1 MLFSGSAAAAPV
13 KKKDEKRRERNERD
27 EKHELQEN
35 VFVRWVGII
44 LGDEAPREPRELA
57 DPNIV
62 AKAIS
67 RITGNAAISA
77 PSRYEFFQTII
88 NELGVFGTKLTP
100 SELTEHSQKAVLQM
114 WWCILH
120 LYWQR
125 MAPEPL
131 KREKVQD
138 AMRMWCMDV
147 CKAYPEVNVNDFTS
161 SWRDGH
167 AFNILLH
174 NFDPKLVKMSEI
186 SEMSGLERIEN
197 AFTVAERL
205 GVPRLM
211 NSRDL
216 HSEFLDS
223 RSVVVYL
230 VSLYLTLQGKSEEQ
244 RQIQGQRVTGPAF
257 GQPLPDPHSLP
268 LTNPEPLSLQGQI
281 IEEQPSHSLA
291 MSQPSSAGQQDE
303 PTVEKTFHLP
313 ILPEPFVS
321 QTVALSTDLRRE
333 KQPKQQ
339 SIDNPTNEVESIR
352 SRKSSSSS
360 QKSSKGKKMKKDE
373 LAKEFD
379 SCLEQ
384 VLAWLLEAEEECA
397 VLSDVETNDVTAV
410 KTQFRDYEQFMASLT
425 ESQDTVGRVLHR
437 GQLLCQKSETE
448 AEREAIQQQ
457 LELVNSRWERLRAL
471 AMDRQTVL
479 QSALTTLQQKQLN
492 EICGWM
498 ADTETL
504 ITAAGALAETQDAAL
519 KQIEDHARLQK
530 RIADFEP
537 TVAQLS
543 SFVAVVDEG
552 ETESDMSVA
561 QLETTL
567 RTVGQRWEGICL
579 WAETR
584 AQHLDGLAELFD
596 TADEVFS
603 RLNAWLK
610 EREHELLG
618 LKSAHHL
625 DEREQ
630 VAEQVRLLQQA
641 EASLEAEHSSFVRAS
656 QLSCELVA
664 RLDTGNGAAANEV
677 RRRLDTLTQRW
688 DNLVTRIEEH
698 SNTLVKSGKAG
709 LKKPDLSIET
719 PIETPIQ
726 AESEEKKRI
735 EETDTENVKYPEEE
749 TLNQDIV
756 DRFLAHVERVSTE
769 MRPLSDW
776 CHAFTLSKR
785 PTEARKMI
793 ALCQGKLVEIKEQ
806 EAKVNHLQL
815 EMERIHMN
823 KDLSAG
829 QLKAA
834 NDAFAHFAK
843 DWAEIVTKISEALN
857 VLSGHSDG
865 DEEGVVA
872 RGIEQWMEGCERVL
886 NEMQKASISERALRA
901 KKLKEQWDTQNSNL
915 NFIQKDHLKRAILT
929 KGLQL
934 IGKRLQQHIAF
945 EAPVTPTSSV
955 MMTSSVQSAPGAE
968 PRLKE
973 LETSLSGPWH
983 SVGDLRH
990 LRDDF
995 AKIEK
1000 LTQTLKGEKLPIDF
1014 VEMAEKRRAETLERL
1029 EITQKAAEMIEKA
1042 QIGLDRISSKVES
1055 ASNSTDDFPA
1065 VIARL
1070 NGLRE
1075 ELAAEETLR
1084 KDAER
1089 LAEKMLLRDPDLD
1102 QDITAAWRAR
1112 VNKLAEDWSKL
1123 ADSIEDT
1130 ISCVKKEHRMSVQKA
1145 INDGDRVLK
1154 DLEKTLVES
1163 ESAADAEQLSEHLD
1177 QIESLL
1183 EQVPDTSGLEPVVE
1197 AINENFV
1204 RDSWQRHSAS
1214 REKIQGKA
1222 KERIQQ
1228 INDRVHQCE
1237 RFDQIA
1243 GELEKWAPRFSAL
1256 LAARKGADI
1265 SALDVPEEYKHS
1277 FESGTLITA
1286 MQNEFDEQT
1295 KAIGEM
1301 REIAGKEQNER
1312 LDEQMKHAE
1321 KTFADLA
1328 PRFATFKQPVHFEG
1342 KLEKCT
1348 EKLTQI
1354 EHSLD
1359 ELTGL
1364 KLESIESGLLEAKN
1378 SVKDLISLDET
1389 LKDLDTGR
1397 ERLLRDSILN
1407 KNEATEV
1414 KAKLQIAKRKTKELG
1429 LRAEEAVD
1437 RLDDCKILAEKLKD
1451 EMGKV
1456 DKMLSLMENRLEEY
1470 GRQES
1475 NLEEDKIEEMVNEWN
1490 RNEAIVRS
1498 LEELERVLKSKA
1510 IDIETRTGSG
1520 ERRRRAQELKTRLD
1534 AWNLTAREMND
1545 DHESLLLEVDE
1556 LHEDLMKKLDDAE
1569 KEDDPKEIASRL
1581 HFLRHDRDRLSSRAR
1596 RLAMLNPRL
1605 AQSDP
1610 VADVNS
1616 RWHRLEER
1624 METESGDIHQPPPLP
1639 PPHPPHQSF
1648 EDGVKRLA
1656 ESFDVAVK
1664 YLDFDE
1670 YPVRNAN
1677 EWRDRVKA
1685 SEEWMSAR
1693 REALSEVVGDGRRLA
1708 DTGRME
1714 LDTHRAIEELD
1725 NVIDTANEF
1734 ESEIER
1740 NRGDVDIAI
1749 EKSEALQRDLRLMKD
1764 VIESLSKRNLQEPEI
1779 VQATRKDL
1787 SSRDPQLCS
1796 LSRRA
1801 AELHASLPGR
1811 SSASRDTTLDALNQG
1826 LSSLE
1831 SILAGSDRR
1840 ERSGR
1845 DEAKEELE
1853 ELETSLKNEN
1863 ELQTS
1868 PDRTSRS
1875 SVGNSLA
1882 MEVMCTDQGTT
1893 TEDETLSRG
1902 EQGDAEIKVDADRR
1916 TESIDVPIEF
1926 VDAARIKPITLG
1938 VELDVAEQKSF
1949 DWILKFDEGEMI
1961 FERGESL
1968 EEWAKSTTPVDQQSG
1983 LHGGNVA
1990 QVSAETPAGPRE
2002 RKVESSGNLSLENRN
2017 ESVGLREVERVNRG
2031 EAVVQSGVRK
2041 ANEFNQ
2047 DQPQAKARDRG
2058 QAAELNREASEVGE
2072 LNRET
2077 LEESIQVTVPPGD
2090 TSMIPKESFE
2100 GDDGSLSVIHYEDN
2114 LFPISEPEN
2123 ENVLGTVVKPLPPL
2137 EGSAS
2142 FATREL
2148 RKRDGGGAI
2157 KPEPKRSR
2165 AESATKHSKIASMS
2179 MEEVYELLDNIE
2191 DGLSFEE
2198 EYPLENVDHDDK
2210 EYKEMHKQLDE
2221 AARALDVNQMEL
2233 NMMQAEHTKER
2244 IDSLRKDVEERKR
2257 KSHDERKEWHDFSK
2271 CLVEA
2276 ERLFQKGVRLSGE
2289 FERKY
2294 ESGDRD
2300 STKAKELLERIL
2312 RTMNRS
2318 EVAVC
2323 EVVRRVAGVLPR
2335 MREGG
2340 KRETDTRTTVYS
2352 LDQRFAEWSRK
2363 ARVLLDKSAVDVEA
2377 LKYQLNGIKNWCD
2390 LVETELGEPV
2400 HWAHLEMVEEQKE
2413 KLSKRLSEM
2422 AVHRASMSHV
2432 ESCKDR
2438 LVLLPTVDQEI
2449 KHEMRRAVS
2458 DAARRL
2464 ADIRS
2469 DLSDRVRGL
2478 DEMKVKAEEVWR
2490 EVETLEQMAKEIE
2503 RRVEATK
2510 EAVIYTPS
2518 RESTASVK
2526 NDAADLRQAVNKL
2539 EKILENAEKD
2549 RPNMLEKHKK
2559 KISAVISISRNAAS
2573 AADSLVLRE
2582 SSSAQESSEMSLSTV
2597 IEVSE
2602 RSERSELT
2610 AQHRPGSSISAE
2622 GTLDAPSDRVESLH
2636 DEVHTSD
2643 EDESTERSH
2652 RQRISA
2658 TGSPS
2663 AAGPPLPDHGL
2674 LPPRDQHAMQ
2684 TLTQLGL
2691 WLGEVERDAGMAVD
2705 LASHQKIKEQI
2716 NILQTLQ
2723 EQLRQRQM
2731 EPINVSDGTMTSV
2744 VKQRA
2749 ADLCTSIERVSAA
2762 SQKRRAHLGKA
2773 VETAKWLEQTRGG
2786 VELWMAGA
2794 EEDFGTRAP
2803 MESNEETV
2811 RVELGR
2817 VESILEQLPQQKQ
2830 KIHEINIKGNALLD
2844 EFPRDEA
2851 HNLSHLLSRLNM
2863 RWTQFND
2870 NIRIRR
2876 AALEA
2881 SLRSRADFHSA
2892 LAEVEEWMHRITAS
2906 LQKLE
2911 KRTSNTQSLKD
2922 TQRRREWIQA
2932 EKNLGHEIDAHSE
2945 VIRSVEE
2952 MGKKIV
2958 AGFDTGKDQQT
2969 MEDRLN
2975 DLETRWTGITQT
2987 QAEIRK
2993 RLADAEQEWERLTN
3007 GLAELVHWI
3016 ETKSKQLLNQQPIG
3030 GSLSA
3035 VLAQGGFVKNIEREI
3050 EAKSPQV
3057 KEVIASAHS
3066 YLMQHDLRP
3075 KMYKPG
3081 VLDDGEEEAET
3092 KDMDERR
3099 YGLQIHADCEKLK
3112 EKWSELSDQTSD
3124 WGKVVAGAAQRLQE
3138 LERALA
3144 ECQLHLSSVEQELEQ
3159 ARAVENLRLEELKN
3173 ARVDV
3178 DAMSDRVDQLRVHL
3192 DDANDAC
3199 GRILAADMPLD
3210 THPKNQLDAV
3220 NQRFTAVKTSVRVRA
3235 AALRNAFNDFGPSSE
3250 HFLNHS
3256 VTLPWQ
3262 RAISKTNHLPYYIDH
3277 NTEHTQWE
3285 HPVWVEMA
3293 KELNSFNR
3301 VKFIAYRC
3309 AMKLRA
3315 LQKRL
3320 CLDLISLPMLEKAF
3334 ARLDGLS
3341 NEECPQLDEMVSSL
3355 LPLFESLHQLH
3366 PTLVK
3371 SVALAVDLCINFL
3384 LNLYDSSRDGILR
3397 VLSFKVALIVFCNAP
3412 LEEKYRALFELVAQ
3426 EGQADQKHVALLFYD
3441 LIHIPR
3447 LVGEAAAFG
3456 GSNVEPSVRSCFE
3469 SVKLASH
3476 IQFTPFMDWL
3486 KKEPQSLV
3494 WLPVMHRLA
3503 TAEFSKHQAKCNV
3516 CKMFPIVGLRYRCLH
3531 CFNFDIC
3538 QNCFFSQ
3545 RTSKN
3550 HKLRH
3555 PMQEYSIPTT
3565 SGEDVRDFAQMLRN
3579 KLGRRRKTIGYLPVD
3594 VGDEGRPLAMTAPA
3608 AHNPHTVA
3616 VHSRV
3621 ASCAQRIAHLTQN
3634 EAAEPREEMIKSVSD
3649 VKSPLQ
3655 LISQVDQMQKD
3666 ELDQMLQRLQLE
3678 NVELK
3683 RELERKRH
3691 AAQSTPDLDRT
3702 GYGGTMPRHRENAAR
3717 GGTLPR
3723 LGAHGGAGGGG
3734 GHGHGR
3740 SVPSLHTAK
3749 STNDVGT
3756 GEEAR
3761 ALRMHK
3767 QRLEHRSR
3775 ILEQQNQ
3782 QLEMQ
3787 LQRLKKMIE
3796 QQRESTSRLPSMS
3809 AERDW
3814 QQTGG
3819 HGPILN
3825 GDKGEYQ
3832 APMHTNG
3839 NGLHHPAVSSQDWES
3854 DMEQTDVQ
3862 GLGRGPDR
3870 MHSLLATVDDLGRA
3884 MESLVVSV
3892 VCDSDHEQ

>member
-100 SELTEHSQKAVLQM
+100 SELTEHLQKAVLQM

-268 LTNPEPLSLQGQI
+268 LTSPEPLSLQGQI

-726 AESEEKKRI
+726 ADSEEKKRI

-756 DRFLAHVERVSTE
+756 DRFLAHVERVSAE

-1000 LTQTLKGEKLPIDF
+1000 LTQTLKGEKLPIEF

-1055 ASNSTDDFPA
+1055 ASNSTDDFPS

-1102 QDITAAWRAR
+1102 QDITTAWRAR

-1204 RDSWQRHSAS
+1204 RDNWQRHSAS

-1348 EKLTQI
+1348 DRLTQI

-1938 VELDVAEQKSF
+1938 VELDVAESETDSRENTPIKKQ
-1949 DWILKFDEGEMI
+1949 
-1961 FERGESL
+1961 SL
-1968 EEWAKSTTPVDQQSG
+1968 AK
-1983 LHGGNVA
+1983 
-1990 QVSAETPAGPRE
+1990 
-2002 RKVESSGNLSLENRN
+2002 
-2017 ESVGLREVERVNRG
+2017 
-2031 EAVVQSGVRK
+2031 
-2041 ANEFNQ
+2041 
-2047 DQPQAKARDRG
+2047 
-2058 QAAELNREASEVGE
+2058 
-2072 LNRET
+2072 
-2077 LEESIQVTVPPGD
+2077 EESMET
-2090 TSMIPKESFE
+2090 
-2100 GDDGSLSVIHYEDN
+2100 
-2114 LFPISEPEN
+2114 
-2123 ENVLGTVVKPLPPL
+2123 
-2137 EGSAS
+2137 
-2142 FATREL
+2142 
-2148 RKRDGGGAI
+2148 

-2602 RSERSELT
+2602 RSERSERSELT

-2658 TGSPS
+2658 TGSHS

-2716 NILQTLQ
+2716 NTLQTLQ

-2811 RVELGR
+2811 RAELSR

-2958 AGFDTGKDQQT
+2958 AGFDTGKDKQT

-3565 SGEDVRDFAQMLRN
+3565 SGEDVRDLHRCNRQVGT
-3579 KLGRRRKTIGYLPVD
+3579 KTKTIGYCRTKQLSH
-3594 VGDEGRPLAMTAPA
+3594 ER
-3608 AHNPHTVA
+3608 
-3616 VHSRV
+3616 
-3621 ASCAQRIAHLTQN
+3621 
-3634 EAAEPREEMIKSVSD
+3634 EMIKSVSD
-3649 VKSPLQ
+3649 VKAPA
-3655 LISQVDQMQKD
+3655 VD
-3666 ELDQMLQRLQLE
+3666 L
-3678 NVELK
+3678 
-3683 RELERKRH
+3683 
-3691 AAQSTPDLDRT
+3691 
-3702 GYGGTMPRHRENAAR
+3702 
-3717 GGTLPR
+3717 
-3723 LGAHGGAGGGG
+3723 
-3734 GHGHGR
+3734 
-3740 SVPSLHTAK
+3740 
-3749 STNDVGT
+3749 T
-3756 GEEAR
+3756 GEV
-3761 ALRMHK
+3761 K
-3767 QRLEHRSR
+3767 
-3775 ILEQQNQ
+3775 
-3782 QLEMQ
+3782 
-3787 LQRLKKMIE
+3787 LK
-3796 QQRESTSRLPSMS
+3796 
-3809 AERDW
+3809 D
-3814 QQTGG
+3814 
-3819 HGPILN
+3819 
-3825 GDKGEYQ
+3825 
-3832 APMHTNG
+3832 
-3839 NGLHHPAVSSQDWES
+3839 
-3854 DMEQTDVQ
+3854 
-3862 GLGRGPDR
+3862 
-3870 MHSLLATVDDLGRA
+3870 
-3884 MESLVVSV
+3884 
-3892 VCDSDHEQ
+3892 